1 MDEIE
6 QLKRENEEL
15 KKVNA
20 VKSDLISISAHQ
32 LRTSLSA
39 IKWTLR
45 MFMDRDLGELTP
57 EQDEFIKKAFNSN
70 EQMLKLVNKLLVMNH
85 ADDTSILFNFK
96 EVEISE
102 LLDNTLVE
110 FSDEAKKKFIK
121 ILVTR
126 PESDLPNI
134 SCDKEMIHV
143 VMQNLIENAIKYSHP
158 NSRVAIELKHNK
170 ETNDI
175 EFSVH
180 DSGIGIGSK
189 DKEKIFNK
197 LFRAPNAVEKEKTGS
212 GLGLFATKNIVE
224 RHKGKI
230 WFESEDGK
238 GTTFHVSLPALPLS

>member
-6 QLKRENEEL
+6 KLKLENEEL

-96 EVEISE
+96 EVEMAE

-121 ILVTR
+121 IIVTK
-126 PESDLPNI
+126 PEAELPTIN
-134 SCDKEMIHV
+134 CDKEMIHV
-143 VMQNLIENAIKYSHP
+143 VMQNLVENAIKYSHP
-158 NSRVAIELKHNK
+158 NSRISIELKHNK
-170 ETNDI
+170 ESNNI
-175 EFSVH
+175 EFSVR
-180 DSGIGIGSK
+180 DSGIGISQK
-189 DKEKIFNK
+189 DKDKIFNK

-212 GLGLFATKNIVE
+212 GLGLFTTKNIVE

-238 GTTFHVSLPALPLS
+238 GTTFHVSLPVLPLS